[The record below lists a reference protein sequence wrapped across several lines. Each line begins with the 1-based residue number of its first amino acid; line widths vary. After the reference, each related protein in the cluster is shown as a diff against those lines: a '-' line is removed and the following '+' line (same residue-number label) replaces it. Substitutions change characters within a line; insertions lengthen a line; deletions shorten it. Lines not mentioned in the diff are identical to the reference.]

1 MRSEVAGEAEA
12 EVRSFTEPYSPNF
25 PQQAP
30 NMQHASIHQLIR
42 QRRTIKPAQMDS
54 RPIQR
59 DVIQTLLED
68 ANWAPTHGLTEPW
81 RFTLF
86 SGDSRQRL
94 AKLLSETYR
103 EITPPAEFKQNKFD
117 KFAINPT
124 LAPLVVAIG
133 MKRQPSKKISEI
145 DEIAAVACAVQNIH
159 LSATAF
165 GLGGFWSSNA
175 AACSDALREFVG
187 LGDEDRMLGLFYLG
201 YPAADWPAGTRNPI
215 ADKVR
220 WETE

>member
-1 MRSEVAGEAEA
+1 M
-12 EVRSFTEPYSPNF
+12 
-25 PQQAP
+25 QQ
-30 NMQHASIHQLIR
+30 ASIHQLIR
-42 QRRTIKPAQMDS
+42 SRRTIKPAQMDP
-54 RPIQR
+54 RPIAR
-59 DVIQTLLED
+59 EVIETLLED

-81 RFTLF
+81 RFTIF
-86 SGDSRQRL
+86 AGDARTRL
-94 AKLLSETYR
+94 AQLLSQTYR

-117 KFAINPT
+117 SFAVNPT
-124 LAPLVVAIG
+124 LAPLVIAIG

-175 AACSDALREFVG
+175 AACSDAIRDLMG
-187 LGDEDRMLGLFYLG
+187 LDTDDRVLGLFYLG
-201 YPAADWPAGTRNPI
+201 YPASDWPAGSRQPI

-220 WETE
+220 WESE

>member
-1 MRSEVAGEAEA
+1 
-12 EVRSFTEPYSPNF
+12 
-25 PQQAP
+25 
-30 NMQHASIHQLIR
+30 MQHASIHQLIR

-86 SGDSRQRL
+86 TGDSRQRL

-175 AACSDALREFVG
+175 AACSDALRDFVG

>member
-86 SGDSRQRL
+86 TGDSRQRL

-117 KFAINPT
+117 KFAVNPT

-175 AACSDALREFVG
+175 AACSDALRKFVG

>member
-86 SGDSRQRL
+86 MGDSRQRL

-117 KFAINPT
+117 KFAVNPT

-175 AACSDALREFVG
+175 AACSDALRDFVG

>member
-12 EVRSFTEPYSPNF
+12 EVRSFTESYSPNF

-86 SGDSRQRL
+86 TGDSRQRL

-175 AACSDALREFVG
+175 AACSDALRDFVG

>member
-86 SGDSRQRL
+86 TGDSRQRL

-175 AACSDALREFVG
+175 AACSDALRDFVG

>member
-1 MRSEVAGEAEA
+1 
-12 EVRSFTEPYSPNF
+12 
-25 PQQAP
+25 
-30 NMQHASIHQLIR
+30 MQHASIHQLIR

-86 SGDSRQRL
+86 TGDSRQRL

-117 KFAINPT
+117 KFAVNPT

>member
-86 SGDSRQRL
+86 TGDSRQRL

-117 KFAINPT
+117 KFAVNPT